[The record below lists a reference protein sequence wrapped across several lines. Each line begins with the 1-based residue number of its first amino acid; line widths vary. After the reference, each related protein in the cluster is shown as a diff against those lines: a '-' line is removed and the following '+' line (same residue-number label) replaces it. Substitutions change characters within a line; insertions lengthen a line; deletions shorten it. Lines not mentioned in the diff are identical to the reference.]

1 LSFFYTRNTADIRY
15 QDYLKREDFM
25 RGEIALD
32 VLDINAPD
40 EFSYELFNCI
50 KAQIKPLG
58 MSVEKSLAIGDS
70 CLESQRSHSK

>member
-1 LSFFYTRNTADIRY
+1 M
-15 QDYLKREDFM
+15 RE
-25 RGEIALD
+25 EIDLD

-58 MSVEKSLAIGDS
+58 ISVEKSLAIGDS
-70 CLESQRSHSK
+70 CLEAQRSHSK